1 MPHNE
6 PSSQASSH
14 GKYLATFIVE
24 RQNDFVKQEYG
35 NYSTLFTK
43 HRLGDLADL
52 KLFLK

>member
-1 MPHNE
+1 M
-6 PSSQASSH
+6 SH
-14 GKYLATFIVE
+14 PVRHLRTEGIWQLLLSKDK
-24 RQNDFVKQEYG
+24 NDFVKQEYG